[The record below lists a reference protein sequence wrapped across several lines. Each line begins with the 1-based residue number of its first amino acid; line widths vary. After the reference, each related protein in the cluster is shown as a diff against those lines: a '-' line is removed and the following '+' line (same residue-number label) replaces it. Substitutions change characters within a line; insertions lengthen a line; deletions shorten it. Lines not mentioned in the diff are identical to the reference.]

1 MDPKRSNPDQRTND
15 LAFIK
20 KTFIFFIGITLTNRL
35 LRVLNPK
42 IEKAYIDAW
51 FTCRKSMADWGIE
64 KGYIDA
70 WFTCRKSIAEWGTEK
85 GWANAWKA
93 DPQLI
98 WWGARH
104 VTGWCNVLEKKNY

>member
-42 IEKAYIDAW
+42 IEKAYIDA
-51 FTCRKSMADWGIE
+51 R
-64 KGYIDA
+64 
-70 WFTCRKSIAEWGTEK
+70 
-85 GWANAWKA
+85 
-93 DPQLI
+93 L
-98 WWGARH
+98 
-104 VTGWCNVLEKKNY
+104 